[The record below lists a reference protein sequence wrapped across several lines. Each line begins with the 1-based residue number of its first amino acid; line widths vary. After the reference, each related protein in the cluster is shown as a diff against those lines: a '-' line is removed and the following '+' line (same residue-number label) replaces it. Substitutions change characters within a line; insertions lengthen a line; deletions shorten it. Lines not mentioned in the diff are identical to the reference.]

1 MNSNIENL
9 EAKISQFIENL
20 NSMKIK
26 TENLGKEKLE
36 LESLLQEKDRI
47 IGDLEQRCAQI
58 EEQVSGSDSYTKY
71 DERIKTKITN
81 ALGKLDQIESML

>member
-1 MNSNIENL
+1 VNSNIENL
-9 EAKISQFIENL
+9 EAKISQFIEKL

-47 IGDLEQRCAQI
+47 IGDLEQRCEQSEA
-58 EEQVSGSDSYTKY
+58 QVSGSNSDTKY

-81 ALGKLDQIESML
+81 APGKLDQIESML